1 MRICTIAF
9 MAAAILP
16 MSAAPAFAQQEVIL
30 VRHAELPGTAM
41 ADPKSMPL
49 SAEGKARAQRL
60 AWMLKDSAI
69 GSIYVTDFARTNQ
82 TAQPLANEIGHK
94 PTVVSKGDPLA
105 LVERM
110 RKENAGQV
118 VLLVGHTDTLPGLIK
133 ALGVPLDIKIDAQD
147 YGNIFV
153 VTPKSQG
160 ASGFLRLH
168 Y

>member
-1 MRICTIAF
+1 

-16 MSAAPAFAQQEVIL
+16 VTAAPALAQQEVIL

-60 AWMLKDSAI
+60 AGMLKDSGIAA
-69 GSIYVTDFARTNQ
+69 IYVTDFARTNQ
-82 TAQPLANEIGHK
+82 TAQPLASEIGRM
-94 PTVVSKGDPLA
+94 PTVVPKGNPLE

-110 RKENAGQV
+110 RRENAGQV
-118 VLLVGHTDTLPGLIK
+118 VLLVGHTDTLPGLIT
-133 ALGVPLDIKIDAQD
+133 ALGVPLDVKIDAQD
-147 YGNIFV
+147 YSNIFV

>member
-1 MRICTIAF
+1 MRVWTIAF
-9 MAAAILP
+9 MAAAVLP
-16 MSAAPAFAQQEVIL
+16 VTATPAIAQHEVIL

-60 AWMLKDSAI
+60 AGMLKDSAVAA
-69 GSIYVTDFARTNQ
+69 IYVTDFARTNQ
-82 TAQPLANEIGHK
+82 TAQPLANEIGRK
-94 PTVVSKGDPLA
+94 PTVVPKGDPQE

-110 RKENAGQV
+110 RKENASQV

-133 ALGVPLDIKIDAQD
+133 ALGVPLDVKIEAQD

-160 ASGFLRLH
+160 APGFLRLR